1 MVCFTLGMSKLDV
14 DLSDWS
20 SVVRRLGAVADLE
33 ATARA
38 FGALQRVRK
47 VRSAS
52 DLLRLAMMYGPG
64 LLSLRDTAAL
74 AAGGEVVSLSDNG
87 VLKRLRGMGDWL
99 EFLLRRL
106 LEDTR
111 ALGCGDGL
119 QVSLVDGS
127 VICTPGA
134 PGAPGVPGGAW
145 RLHARFDPGR
155 GRFGDLTLTT
165 GRVAERVDRTAVEA
179 GQVMIQDRGYARV
192 RDFQAVL
199 DAGADFI
206 TRIGWRAVPLTDARG
221 LAVDVVA
228 LLPAGADAVEH
239 VVYAKTIRTPLRL
252 VMQRLPP
259 EKTDAQLR
267 RLRRRASKQG
277 NVLDARTLA
286 AANHLILLTSLA
298 PERQPAGNVLRMYR
312 DRWQVELGFKRLKT
326 LGGIDRLPALDPE
339 LARTWLLAHLIAAV
353 LTDEIATGIVG
364 FPPSGQHD
372 YQPDQRHD
380 HRHDHRHDQQAGGVA
395 VAGLEVRPPPPPAG
409 DPAPI
414 ATTRPPRRHPTP
426 PRRGAKTATGQRNAA
441 SRELGSR

>member
-1 MVCFTLGMSKLDV
+1 MSNLDV

-20 SVVRRLGAVADLE
+20 AVVGRLGEVADLE

-47 VRSAS
+47 VRNAS

-74 AAGGEVVSLSDNG
+74 AAGGDVVSLSDKG
-87 VLKRLRGMGDWL
+87 VLGRLRRMGDWL

-119 QVSLVDGS
+119 RVSLVDGS
-127 VICTPGA
+127 VICA
-134 PGAPGVPGGAW
+134 PGALGTDW

-165 GRVAERVDRTAVEA
+165 GRAAEQVDRTAVEA
-179 GQVMIQDRGYARV
+179 GQVMVQDRGYARV

-199 DAGADFI
+199 EAGADFI
-206 TRIGWRAVPLTDARG
+206 TRIGWRAVPMTDAQGR
-221 LAVDVVA
+221 AVDIVA
-228 LLPAGADAVEH
+228 LLPAGPDAVEH
-239 VVYAKTIRTPLRL
+239 VVHAKAIATPLRL

-259 EKTDAQLR
+259 EKIDAQLK

-286 AANHLILLTSLA
+286 TANHLILLTSLA
-298 PERQPAGNVLRMYR
+298 PERQPAGSVLRMYR

-372 YQPDQRHD
+372 QQHD
-380 HRHDHRHDQQAGGVA
+380 HRHDHRHDHKAGGLA
-395 VAGLEVRPPPPPAG
+395 VAGLEVRPPRPPAG
-409 DPAPI
+409 NPAAT
-414 ATTRPPRRHPTP
+414 ATTQQPRCHPAP
-426 PRRGAKTATGQRNAA
+426 PRRGATTTTGQSSAA
-441 SRELGSR
+441 SCDLGSR

>member
-1 MVCFTLGMSKLDV
+1 MCFTLGMSKLDV
-14 DLSDWS
+14 DLSDWPA
-20 SVVRRLGAVADLE
+20 VVGRLGEVADLE

-38 FGALQRVRK
+38 FGALRRVRK

-74 AAGGEVVSLSDNG
+74 AAGGDVVSLSDNG
-87 VLKRLRGMGDWL
+87 VLGRLRGMGDWL

-119 QVSLVDGS
+119 RVSLVDGS
-127 VICTPGA
+127 VICA
-134 PGAPGVPGGAW
+134 PGALGADW

-165 GRVAERVDRTAVEA
+165 GGVAERVDHTAVEP

-206 TRIGWRAVPLTDARG
+206 TRVGWRAVPLTDARG
-221 LAVDVVA
+221 LAVDIVA

-239 VVYAKTIRTPLRL
+239 VVYAKTIGTPLRL

-259 EKTDAQLR
+259 EKTDAQLK

-298 PERQPAGNVLRMYR
+298 PERQPAGSVLRLYR

-364 FPPSGQHD
+364 FPPSGQHN
-372 YQPDQRHD
+372 
-380 HRHDHRHDQQAGGVA
+380 HRHDQRPDQQAGGVA
-395 VAGLEVRPPPPPAG
+395 VAGLEARPPRPAAG
-409 DPAPI
+409 DPAAT
-414 ATTRPPRRHPTP
+414 ATTWKPRRHPTP
-426 PRRGAKTATGQRNAA
+426 PRRGATTATGQRNAA